1 MKRHATRAH
10 NAYFRQVD
18 GVWTLVPIA
27 AEELEL
33 AQAKV
38 TIAVA
43 RAVDRPRLRAEL
55 LAPLE
60 AAAAARRAAIAE
72 PEPDPPAPNG
82 PGVVNVEPERGPVR
96 RINATVPDDA
106 DSLPDIDFDTDLS
119 DFPELDVDMEHGA
132 DSPPRP
138 APQPQPS
145 NLGATAA
152 PPVSADFPGAAAA
165 SPAPIQEE
173 AEEVSSPFFPA
184 DLSLRIIAEFVIAHP
199 TLSAFDCA
207 SALISRRRPRPATE
221 LQLNHIK
228 LVVATVATAEQLLA
242 DEASGAASAAS
253 AVGADAAQ
261 IVTAALARVLQG
273 SMRPRH

>member
-82 PGVVNVEPERGPVR
+82 PGVVNEEPERGPVR
-96 RINATVPDDA
+96 RIDATVPDDA

-119 DFPELDVDMEHGA
+119 DFPELDVDMETEA
-132 DSPPRP
+132 DA
-138 APQPQPS
+138 APEAVNREEP
-145 NLGATAA
+145 AA
-152 PPVSADFPGAAAA
+152 PPGPTVVVGDAAAR
-165 SPAPIQEE
+165 SPPSQSAPEE
-173 AEEVSSPFFPA
+173 TVQPILPP
-184 DLSLRIIAEFVIAHP
+184 DLTLRAIVQFVLAHP
-199 TLSAFDCA
+199 TLSAFDAA
-207 SALISRRRPRPATE
+207 SALMSRPRLRPVTD
-221 LQLNHIK
+221 LQLDHVR
-228 LVVATVATAEQLLA
+228 LVVATVATTEQLQGVA
-242 DEASGAASAAS
+242 AAEAANAAGAA
-253 AVGADAAQ
+253 GGDAGQ
-261 IVTAALARVLQG
+261 TVSAALASVLQG
-273 SMRPRH
+273 AMLRPPR